1 MITRRQFLR
10 ICASTLAVGSSLE
23 MVSAWSAVAEASYRE
38 IPVLIYHRVGY
49 TKGHL
54 TVTPERLAAD
64 LEALRESGYQ
74 TIGLPVFEKFLQDGQ
89 IELPKRPLLI
99 TFDDGYDDNWE
110 YAFPLLK
117 QYNMTAVFYIIT
129 ALIGQPERLTAAQI
143 KEMAAAGMFF
153 GSHTI
158 SHRALAELPESEI
171 RDELQTSKNILE
183 TLLDTDIRTIAYPKG
198 SYNEDTLRIAKEI
211 GYTAGFS
218 TRYGKCSRQGNHYI
232 LKRIPVFS
240 FDRDIFT
247 VLVKRGQGDTA

>member
-10 ICASTLAVGSSLE
+10 LCGSIAAAGSSLG
-23 MVSAWSAVAEASYRE
+23 MISSWTAVAEASYRE

-49 TKGHL
+49 TKGAL
-54 TVTPERLAAD
+54 TVSPERLATD

-74 TIGLPVFEKFLQDGQ
+74 TIGLPAYEKFLVDGQ
-89 IELPKRPLLI
+89 VELPKRPLLI
-99 TFDDGYDDNWE
+99 TFDDGYADNWE

-129 ALIGQPERLTAAQI
+129 SLIGQPERLTAAQI
-143 KEMAAAGMFF
+143 KEMAAAGMYF

-158 SHRALAELPESEI
+158 SHRSLGELPESEI

-183 TLLDTDIRTIAYPKG
+183 TMLDRDIRTVAYPKG
-198 SYNEDTLRIAKEI
+198 SYNEETLRIAKEI
-211 GYTAGFS
+211 GYVAGLS
-218 TRYGKCSRQGNHYI
+218 TRYGKSSRQGNPYM

-247 VLVKRGQGDTA
+247 VLVKRGQGEMA